1 MPYIYLFIAI
11 ITEVLGTVALQQS
24 NQFSKIFPSVCVII
38 FYCLSFYFLSLCL
51 GSMNIAFAYSIWSC
65 FGMILIG
72 ITGYILFNQKIDLPF
87 VVGTI
92 IILIGTIII
101 CTLSKTITH

>member
-1 MPYIYLFIAI
+1 MLYIYLSIAI
-11 ITEVLGTVALQQS
+11 ITEVLGTIALQQC
-24 NQFSKIFPSVCVII
+24 NNFSKIFPSVCVII

-51 GSMNIAFAYSIWSC
+51 GSMNIAFAYSIWSA
-65 FGMILIG
+65 FGIILIG
-72 ITGYILFNQKIDLPF
+72 VMGYVLFNQKLDLPF

-101 CTLSKTITH
+101 CTFSKTITH